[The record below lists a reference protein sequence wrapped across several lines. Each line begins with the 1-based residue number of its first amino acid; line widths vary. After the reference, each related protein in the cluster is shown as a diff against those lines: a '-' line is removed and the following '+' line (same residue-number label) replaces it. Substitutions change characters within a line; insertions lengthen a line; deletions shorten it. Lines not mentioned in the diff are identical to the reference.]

1 MSLGRAAILNNS
13 HMSPVTNDSSRH
25 YSLNSILLVFHAST
39 RTDSATVPVVQRKDT
54 VRVFLAWTER
64 LLYDVP
70 MHSIAG
76 FRTLALFL
84 LGSLGSIAAL
94 ASSTFPL
101 NQAVNVRWQPPG
113 TISSL
118 FPYGS
123 ETITGTVVA
132 SSPGVRSGTFYSG
145 IFGLQY
151 QYNGQYNSF
160 AAVCI
165 DANENLFSSGTQLYY
180 VESLANYPSFGPFT
194 DAPAPYLTAER
205 RKLLGQLFTVAWRD
219 ANNSSINSS
228 AFQWATW
235 EIGRETR
242 TKSGGALDLSLGNGA
257 ISIASGTDST
267 EVRNKANYY
276 LSLITATTHVSS
288 LQIWSPVKLLS
299 DGTYQR
305 IAGQELLTLPE
316 PAHYMALSA
325 AVLMLLIY
333 RRRRQ
338 ARAAMNF
345 SSE

>member
-1 MSLGRAAILNNS
+1 VRPDSITGLNR
-13 HMSPVTNDSSRH
+13 VK
-25 YSLNSILLVFHAST
+25 HA
-39 RTDSATVPVVQRKDT
+39 VPVRLVQHKDT
-54 VRVFLAWTER
+54 VRIFLVCKER
-64 LLYDVP
+64 LLYDVR

-76 FRTLALFL
+76 FRTLALFI
-84 LGSLGSIAAL
+84 LGSFASVAAL
-94 ASSTFPL
+94 ASSSFPL
-101 NQAVNVRWQPPG
+101 NQAVNVRWEPPG

-132 SSPGVRSGTFYSG
+132 NPPGVRTGTFYSG

-160 AAVCI
+160 TAVCI
-165 DANENLFSSGTQLYY
+165 DANQDLFTGTQLYY
-180 VESLANYPSFGPFT
+180 VESLANYPSFGPYT
-194 DAPAPYLTAER
+194 DAPAPNLNAER
-205 RKLLGQLFTVAWRD
+205 RTLLGQLFTVAWQD

-235 EIGRETR
+235 EIARETR
-242 TKSGGALDLSLGNGA
+242 TKTSGSLDLSLGNGA
-257 ISIASGTDST
+257 ILISSGTDST

-276 LSLITATTHVSS
+276 LSLITPTTDVSS
-288 LQIWSPVKLLS
+288 LQIWSPVKILS

-325 AVLMLLIY
+325 AMLMLVIY
-333 RRRRQ
+333 RRRR
-338 ARAAMNF
+338 ARSALNF
-345 SSE
+345 STE